1 MKKLFLLFAVILLQV
16 TGVSAQEV
24 SDFYIIPIKDMMGG
38 HDKFGITGG
47 KDGKSYMVT
56 YKSDK
61 KKIELFNSTINMLS
75 EMNLVDKNKVK
86 GKKVEEN
93 MTEVIVSFCMN
104 TGIGING
111 GRAPLHLYGDLRFEF
126 YDGGM
131 RLKVE
136 NFDEQFFL
144 VHYHPE
150 PGKAGTTTYQQ
161 YMEACDQARKVAGAS
176 SGFGK
181 FIAKADKLMEKT
193 HFKASLGANGFSSD
207 AKQKITAKLNEANA
221 ERIKAL
227 EDYRARVDE
236 QERLFVRMAAADEGE
251 WYTLPEYI
259 KAVEKCKYFVKY
271 SNLRESSMKFY
282 QNALEGNKL
291 YALTEKRWKRDIR
304 YIFDGIFITLAEEAG
319 LSIDG
324 ISEDGVLTWE
334 RDGELI
340 VPTDTKKRA
349 KFIKKGKSFT
359 DYDSYYDN

>member
-1 MKKLFLLFAVILLQV
+1 MKKLFLLFAIILLQV
-16 TGVSAQEV
+16 TGVRAQEV
-24 SDFYIIPIKDMMGG
+24 SDFYIIPTHSMGG
-38 HDKFGITGG
+38 KDKFGITGG
-47 KDGKSYMVT
+47 IDGKSYMVT
-56 YKSDK
+56 YSSNK
-61 KKIELFNSTINMLS
+61 KKKELFNSTINMLS

-86 GKKVEEN
+86 GKKVDEN
-93 MTEVIVSFCMN
+93 MTEVVVPFSMN
-104 TGIGING
+104 TGIGIHG
-111 GRAPLHLYGDLRFEF
+111 GTAPLHLYGDLRFEF

-136 NFDEQFFL
+136 NFDEQFFV
-144 VHYHPE
+144 VHYVPE
-150 PGKAGTTTYQQ
+150 FGKEGTKTYQQ
-161 YMEACDQARKVAGAS
+161 YMEACQQANKVSGAT

-181 FIAKADKLMEKT
+181 FMAKAEKLMSNT
-193 HFKASLGANGFSSD
+193 HIKASIGTKGVSSD
-207 AKQKITAKLNEANA
+207 AKQQITAKLNEANA
-221 ERIKAL
+221 ERIKTL

-236 QERLFVRMAAADEGE
+236 QERLFAKMAAADEGE

-304 YIFDGIFITLAEEAG
+304 YIFDGIFITLAEEVG
-319 LSIDG
+319 CSIDG

-340 VPTDTKKRA
+340 VPTDSKMRA